1 MKSIGVFGSFA
12 INEANENS
20 DIDILVEFNDDI
32 GWEFIDFKKFLEK
45 KLDRKVDVVTKGA
58 LKSELEKDILKEVIY
73 K

>member
-45 KLDRKVDVVTKGA
+45 NIGLFIKHFR
-58 LKSELEKDILKEVIY
+58 
-73 K
+73 